1 MVKCPKCNSA
11 AVMCDLS
18 PDYFTV
24 GLREAFSSYNVST
37 HCYGNSAASKDTIF
51 VVWLTH
57 GVFVWK
63 DGTTLN

>member
-1 MVKCPKCNSA
+1 
-11 AVMCDLS
+11 MCDLS